1 MKTFN
6 VYLLV
11 EGVPS
16 AHHHSI
22 VVLGSIWI
30 AVGIGLPIRESSV
43 GGSLAVDTLV
53 RDSKFL

>member
-1 MKTFN
+1 MKTFK

-22 VVLGSIWI
+22 VVLGSIWV
-30 AVGIGLPIRESSV
+30 AVGIRPPIRESDI
-43 GGSLAVDTLV
+43 GGSLAVYTLAS
-53 RDSKFL
+53 DSQLL

>member
-1 MKTFN
+1 MK

-30 AVGIGLPIRESSV
+30 VVGIGLPIRESSV